1 MYKIKIDPKVNK
13 FLEKSETQ
21 LSERIKN
28 KLKSIKEEPFI
39 YLEHLEGQDFYKLRI
54 GNYRALIDVDKKR
67 KIIFVRHIDHRKR
80 IYKKL

>member
-1 MYKIKIDPKVNK
+1 MYKIKLHPKVNK
-13 FLEKSETQ
+13 FLEKSEEQ

-28 KLKSIKEEPFI
+28 KLKPIKEDPFV
-39 YLEHLEGQDFYKLRI
+39 YLEHLEGQDFHKLRI

-80 IYKKL
+80 IYKNL